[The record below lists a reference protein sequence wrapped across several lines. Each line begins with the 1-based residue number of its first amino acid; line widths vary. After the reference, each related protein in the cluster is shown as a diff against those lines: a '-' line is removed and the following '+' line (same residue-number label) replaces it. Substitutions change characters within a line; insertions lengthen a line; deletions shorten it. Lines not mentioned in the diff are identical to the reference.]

1 MAALVMVN
9 DLSSLEKGS
18 SRFPF
23 SIRNTT
29 SESTPT
35 EASLAAKPEEFPTR
49 PSLTHRPTDVGSAIG
64 HQEPVDDATSLASI
78 DRPPSIVEKLPP
90 AKVYHPL
97 SPAVLA
103 LLMPASV
110 FGALARLGLQALVT
124 YDGQSI
130 FSLAYIQAI
139 GCLIMGIGLGVKEP
153 LGNL

>member
-1 MAALVMVN
+1 MVN
-9 DLSSLEKGS
+9 KLSSLEEGS

-23 SIRNTT
+23 PISNST

-35 EASLAAKPEEFPTR
+35 EASLTAKPEEFPTR

-78 DRPPSIVEKLPP
+78 DRPPNIAEKIPP
-90 AKVYHPL
+90 SKVYHPL